1 MQSVITIEEQPET
14 TTCVARISGELDT
27 TTVPELRAAV
37 DRAVNRGCLTVVAD
51 LENVT
56 YMDSSALGF
65 LVWADRRLQP
75 VSGRLVL
82 AGANSDVTRIIELS
96 GLIGIVPSVSAAMS
110 VGDALSSIQPE
121 YANTEP
127 EWTESFSFPAELSM
141 MASVR
146 SRIADLVAPLGITES
161 AQFDLKV
168 AVGEALA
175 NAIRHG
181 SPGGPDDEISVVVT
195 AYPDRIAVNVSDTGC
210 GFDGA
215 TTPGTDIYAPSGR
228 GVLFMRALADSV
240 EFGLGPNGGTC
251 VQLVK
256 RRDSDPAEAT
266 A

>member
-1 MQSVITIEEQPET
+1 LITIEQQPGT

-27 TTVPELRAAV
+27 TTVPELRAVV
-37 DRAVNRGCLTVVAD
+37 DRAVNHGCLTVVCD
-51 LENVT
+51 LENVS

-82 AGANSDVTRIIELS
+82 AGANPDVTRIIELS
-96 GLIGIVPSVSAAMS
+96 GLIGIVPSVSAAVS
-110 VGDALSSIQPE
+110 VGDALSTITPQFEDS
-121 YANTEP
+121 EP
-127 EWTESFSFPAELSM
+127 QWTESFSFPAELSM

-146 SRIADLVAPLGITES
+146 SRIAELVKPLGLSES

-181 SPGGPDDEISVVVT
+181 SPRGTTDEVAVVVT
-195 AYPDRIAVNVSDTGC
+195 AYPDRIVVGVSDSGC
-210 GFDGA
+210 GFDGTA
-215 TTPGTDIYAPSGR
+215 NAGTDIYAPSGR

-240 EFGLGPNGGTC
+240 EFALGANGGTC

-256 RRDSDPAEAT
+256 RRDAET
-266 A
+266 ADAPS

>member
-1 MQSVITIEEQPET
+1 MITIEEQPGT

-37 DRAVNRGCLTVVAD
+37 DRAVSRGCLTVVCD
-51 LENVT
+51 LENVS

-82 AGANSDVTRIIELS
+82 AGANPDVTRIIELS
-96 GLIGIVPSVSAAMS
+96 GLIGIVPSVSAALS
-110 VGDALSSIQPE
+110 VGDALSSITPE
-121 YANTEP
+121 YEDVEP
-127 EWTESFSFPAELSM
+127 EWSETFSFPAELRM

-146 SRIADLVAPLGITES
+146 SRIAELVAPLGLSES
-161 AQFDLKV
+161 SQFDLKV

-181 SPGGPDDEISVVVT
+181 SPQGTDDEVAVMVT
-195 AYPDRIAVNVSDTGC
+195 AYPDRIVVGVSDSGC
-210 GFDGA
+210 GFDGMS
-215 TTPGTDIYAPSGR
+215 TPDTDIYAPSGR

-240 EFGLGPNGGTC
+240 EFGRSDCGGTR
-251 VQLVK
+251 VELVK
-256 RRDSDPAEAT
+256 RREHETAEKLS
-266 A
+266 